1 MAMRLRDHTNRDLVF
16 VFEEQCEKRPF
27 LERLVGLV
35 KEQLPGVDSEALLE
49 RLIQREEQVTTG
61 IGHGVAIPH
70 AMVDGLDKTCCVVV
84 QIPGGID
91 YESLDAS
98 PVHVAFLLLS
108 PPRVTGL
115 HIRLLARIARLVDG
129 GELVRNMARASGAD
143 EVYEALL
150 AEDGRHV

>member
-1 MAMRLRDHTNRDLVF
+1 MAMRLRDHTNKDLVF
-16 VFEEQCEKRPF
+16 VFEEQCAKRPF

-35 KEQLPGVDSEALLE
+35 EDQLPGVDSEALLA

-70 AMVDGLDKTCCVVV
+70 AMVEGLEKTHCVVV

-108 PPRVTGL
+108 PPGITGL
-115 HIRLLARIARLVDG
+115 HIRLLARIARLIES
-129 GELVRNMARASGAD
+129 GELIRNMARAAGAD
-143 EVYEALL
+143 EVFQVLL